1 MRALKHGGSCEKYQ
15 QPRRKICRKK
25 CIASSGIQL
34 EISGLINRKCIIV
47 EVLREKLEVGP
58 NIRNQSHP
66 TGHKTKLFSGK
77 TKLLQLGNA
86 IPVPAL
92 CRLGEVISNPLLIHG
107 QINMNTVFTT
117 FLG

>member
-1 MRALKHGGSCEKYQ
+1 M
-15 QPRRKICRKK
+15 
-25 CIASSGIQL
+25 GIK
-34 EISGLINRKCIIV
+34 R
-47 EVLREKLEVGP
+47 
-58 NIRNQSHP
+58 
-66 TGHKTKLFSGK
+66 KTKLFRSK

-107 QINMNTVFTT
+107 QINMNAVFTT